1 MSTNATMRTNHSS
14 LPLPLLRVGEGARDV
29 GGQAQG
35 KKLAKTMAWH
45 GMRCADMASGS
56 SNAYRTATWAEQVG
70 VEYSVMPVM
79 GVGKA
84 SGVVDCDLWN

>member
-1 MSTNATMRTNHSS
+1 MSTNATLQQNHSS
-14 LPLPLLRVGEGARDV
+14 LPLPLLRVGEEARDV

-35 KKLAKTMAWH
+35 R
-45 GMRCADMASGS
+45 GGSMRCADMASGS
-56 SNAYRTATWAEQVG
+56 SSAHRTATWMERVG
-70 VEYSVMPVM
+70 VEYMPVV